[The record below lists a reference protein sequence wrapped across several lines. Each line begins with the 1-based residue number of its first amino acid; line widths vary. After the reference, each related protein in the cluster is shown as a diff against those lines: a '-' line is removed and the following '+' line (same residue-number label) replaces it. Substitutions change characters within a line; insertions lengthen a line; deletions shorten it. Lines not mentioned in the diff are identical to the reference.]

1 MLTITKLSL
10 VTSGIVIITLFARLF
25 DILDERYSNMILI
38 GSLLIQTFLLI
49 IGTVILIIKTR
60 KINVVKIPRYQLY
73 GTMVKGDTN
82 IIPENISP
90 TNPRKRAIFKI
101 FLAIEN
107 ISDPP
112 DIGIFKMNVG
122 RNIPIKDQIVNL
134 NSGLVD
140 NNFIFDADIIV
151 EPGEKINFRLK
162 KDTVVKLFFL
172 GEFYSP

>member
-1 MLTITKLSL
+1 
-10 VTSGIVIITLFARLF
+10 VIITLLARLF

-49 IGTVILIIKTR
+49 IGTVILILKTR
-60 KINVVKIPRYQLY
+60 KINGVKIPRYQFY
-73 GTMVKGDTN
+73 DTMVKGDTN

-122 RNIPIKDQIVNL
+122 KNIPDIKDQIVNL

-172 GEFYSP
+172 GEFYLP